1 MSPIQDPTSGG
12 LGGAAQAGQQ
22 LVEDAAGGLIGQ
34 IHRLLDLEVP
44 ILSALAPG
52 DAPIDVGNVV
62 AAVIVVMLTF
72 VISKGVQVLVGKAL
86 RRRGLRDIGTVGT
99 AQRLVH
105 YVLIVLGFG
114 VAITTLGFDLTAL
127 FAAGAVV
134 AVGLGFAMQNILQ
147 NFVSGFILLIERSV
161 KPGDT
166 IEVEGSVVKV
176 EEMGIRAT
184 IVRNWDD
191 EEIIIPNSTLVQGPV
206 KNFTFRDSLH
216 RLRSRVGVLYG
227 SDMERTR
234 EVLLA
239 AAEGVDFRNMNK
251 DPVCLLLEFG
261 DSAVLFDVS
270 VWTNDPWSSRVNRSH
285 LNYAVWHALKAAG
298 ITIAF
303 PQMDVHLD
311 VVSDGPVD
319 ATRDAPEEGAAAP
332 DGEDQAP
339 DGSDDSPDGSDD
351 SPG

>member
-1 MSPIQDPTSGG
+1 VSLIQDTTD
-12 LGGAAQAGQQ
+12 GAALGQAAEQ
-22 LVEDAAGGLIGQ
+22 LVEDAAGGVIAQ
-34 IHRLLDLEVP
+34 IQRLLEFEVP

-52 DAPIDVGNVV
+52 DAPVDVGNVV
-62 AAVIVVMLTF
+62 GFAIVIVATF
-72 VISKGVQVLVGKAL
+72 VVSKFVQMLLAKAMH
-86 RRRGLRDIGTVGT
+86 RRGMKDVGTVGT

-114 VAITTLGFDLTAL
+114 VAIETLGFDLTAL

-134 AVGLGFAMQNILQ
+134 AVGFGFAMQNILQ

-166 IEVEGSVVKV
+166 IEVDGYIVKV

-191 EEIIIPNSTLVQGPV
+191 EEIIIPNSTLVTNNV
-206 KNFTFRDSLH
+206 KNFTLRDDLH
-216 RLRSRVGVLYG
+216 RLRSKVGVAYD
-227 SDMERTR
+227 SDLDHTR
-234 EVLLA
+234 EVLMA
-239 AAEGVDFRNMNK
+239 AADAVEFRNPVK
-251 DPVCLLLEFG
+251 DPVVLLVEFG

-270 VWTNDPWSSRVNRSH
+270 VWTNDPWTSRANRSH
-285 LNYAVWHALKAAG
+285 LNYAVWNALKAGG

-311 VVSDGPVD
+311 VVSAGDHGGDTATGPRASGEDGS
-319 ATRDAPEEGAAAP
+319 
-332 DGEDQAP
+332 DGED
-339 DGSDDSPDGSDD
+339 
-351 SPG
+351 